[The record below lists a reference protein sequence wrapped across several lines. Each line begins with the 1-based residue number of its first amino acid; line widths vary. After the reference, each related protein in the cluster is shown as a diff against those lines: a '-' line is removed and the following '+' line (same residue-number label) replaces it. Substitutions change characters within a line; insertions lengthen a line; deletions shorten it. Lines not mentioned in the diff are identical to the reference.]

1 MTETLEGWNPA
12 DACSPDGGDLDGDGW
27 CDGIERANGWNEID
41 PCSPV
46 VNDTDSDGW
55 CDMEE
60 LLSGWDPEDPCSPNA
75 TDTDG
80 DGLCDVFEELNGSS
94 PFSAESV
101 LGLDGPETEAISV
114 AWIGSGVSV
123 ECDGCL
129 GLPWRLL
136 DLTGRTIQQGRIEAF
151 NGVTVPAGSYLL
163 SLPTVGHQ
171 EVLPVQY

>member
-1 MTETLEGWNPA
+1 MIEPGGGSRRRLFT
-12 DACSPDGGDLDGDGW
+12 DGGDLDGDGW

-46 VNDTDSDGW
+46 VTDTDSDGW

-101 LGLDGPETEAISV
+101 LGLDGLETEAISV
-114 AWIGSGVSV
+114 AWIGSGFSV

-129 GLPWRLL
+129 PARRLL
-136 DLTGRTIQQGRIEAF
+136 DS
-151 NGVTVPAGSYLL
+151 PAARS
-163 SLPTVGHQ
+163 SRAASRPSTA
-171 EVLPVQY
+171 